1 MGLELR
7 SGKTSRRTTG
17 RGSASRSPA
26 PTAMA
31 RNTRTPRHSDVMT
44 CCSSLRRRNWRSHGV
59 SIRRKTPSEKPT
71 KSNGISTGRWVQPT
85 CFTDENAM
93 IDVDQI
99 ALFRLGRVV
108 ATPGVISSVPP
119 EDTVQALLRHSQ
131 GDWGDMCDEDRIFND
146 DALERGLRLLSVYHA
161 SNSRKFWIITEA
173 DRSVTTILLPEEY

>member
-1 MGLELR
+1 
-7 SGKTSRRTTG
+7 
-17 RGSASRSPA
+17 
-26 PTAMA
+26 
-31 RNTRTPRHSDVMT
+31 
-44 CCSSLRRRNWRSHGV
+44 
-59 SIRRKTPSEKPT
+59 
-71 KSNGISTGRWVQPT
+71 
-85 CFTDENAM
+85 M